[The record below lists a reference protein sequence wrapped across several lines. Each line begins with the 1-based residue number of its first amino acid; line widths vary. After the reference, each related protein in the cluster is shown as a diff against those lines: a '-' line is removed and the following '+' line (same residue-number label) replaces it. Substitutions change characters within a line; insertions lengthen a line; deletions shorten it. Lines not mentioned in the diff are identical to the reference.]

1 MDGLNLSP
9 PLSGFGKIKLGE
21 SYLIKGDFE
30 KGESLIKDGWINAS
44 LSSKDLRY
52 LNKKYKK
59 FLIFSDHIKE
69 LIIWRGNIN
78 IGI

>member
-1 MDGLNLSP
+1 MVGLTQNP

-21 SYLIKGDFE
+21 AYLIKRKNR
-30 KGESLIKDGWINAS
+30 KGSKFIKEGWIDAS

-59 FLIFSDHIKE
+59 IIKFF
-69 LIIWRGNIN
+69 
-78 IGI
+78 